1 MIYLNIA
8 KLTEQQYDHVFIKRA
23 GDEKSITFREKR
35 EKFRTKSERDFNKI
49 KPFNKTRFREL
60 FYADEIDIPKT
71 LLLREL
77 FKDYYTTN
85 DNIKHSSK
93 GRYWSSM
100 NIFETFM
107 KDATFYDVTSDYLMK
122 FERWKQSKGNSPAT
136 IASNIN
142 DLKRILNYYTKVK
155 KVIPRDYE
163 FPFSEIE
170 YQIKNFI
177 PNKPVLGNNEIK
189 SIVEMKE
196 FDSSDQEYARDIW
209 LLFVILQ
216 VTNIENPGIKL

>member
-1 MIYLNIA
+1 
-8 KLTEQQYDHVFIKRA
+8 
-23 GDEKSITFREKR
+23 
-35 EKFRTKSERDFNKI
+35 
-49 KPFNKTRFREL
+49 
-60 FYADEIDIPKT
+60 
-71 LLLREL
+71 
-77 FKDYYTTN
+77 
-85 DNIKHSSK
+85 
-93 GRYWSSM
+93 M

-142 DLKRILNYYTKVK
+142 DLKRILNYYTKVR

-216 VTNIENPGIKL
+216 VTNIENPEIKL